1 VSYFNVFAMQC
12 VIQFPILIVVFCG
25 FSYFLVSRVEVV
37 GEGVSEWEM
46 AGTAN
51 EESGVGRSM
60 EGISSA
66 QRSQSGEALA
76 EWRSSEQVE
85 NGTPSTSPPYWDTDD
100 DDDGGM
106 LSVQLSPF
114 PLNYIYYPP
123 HLLIKKKK
131 LYLH

>member
-1 VSYFNVFAMQC
+1 
-12 VIQFPILIVVFCG
+12 
-25 FSYFLVSRVEVV
+25 
-37 GEGVSEWEM
+37 M

-60 EGISSA
+60 EGIPSA

-106 LSVQLSPF
+106 LSVPLPPF
-114 PLNYIYYPP
+114 PLNYIYLNKP
-123 HLLIKKKK
+123 LEFFFVVSKRLISLKV
-131 LYLH
+131 